1 MCSSAGGRF
10 HVEETISA
18 ITPAE
23 SECSSW
29 DRLPGE
35 SSKAF
40 HAFTIYRDLGL
51 DRSVKGV
58 VTKWN
63 KSQSLIYRWSVK
75 YNWKLRVQEW
85 DTYQDQLGQAH
96 AIRTRLA
103 MNKRALEIA
112 QDMQLKA
119 LKGFAALEIVRKV
132 KVSRKVKDEAGVER
146 TVEEEI
152 DKLVISPKDLVRLME
167 SAHRLQKDLLG
178 KADEDQVAK
187 IEVIFG
193 ATEDEEDDPEGG
205 GPRS

>member
-1 MCSSAGGRF
+1 MSQIVS
-10 HVEETISA
+10 VL
-18 ITPAE
+18 TPSE
-23 SECSSW
+23 SERNSW
-29 DRLPGE
+29 DQLPEE

-40 HAFTIYRDLGL
+40 HAFVVFRDQGWE
-51 DRSVKGV
+51 RSIGGV
-58 VTKWN
+58 VKESGKN
-63 KSQSLIYRWSVK
+63 QALIYRWSTR
-75 YNWKLRVQEW
+75 YQWKERAQDW
-85 DTYQDQLGQAH
+85 DVHQDQLGQAQ

-119 LKGFAALEIVRKV
+119 LRGFAALETVSKV

-146 TVEEEI
+146 TIEEEI

-187 IEVIFG
+187 IELFFG
-193 ATEDEEDDPEGG
+193 SVPPEEEPPLDA
-205 GPRS
+205 

>member
-1 MCSSAGGRF
+1 VAQIVS
-10 HVEETISA
+10 VL
-18 ITPAE
+18 TPTE
-23 SECSSW
+23 SERNPWDQLPEESSQAFRGFALYRDMGW
-29 DRLPGE
+29 DRSIGKVVKE
-35 SSKAF
+35 SGKNQA
-40 HAFTIYRDLGL
+40 
-51 DRSVKGV
+51 
-58 VTKWN
+58 
-63 KSQSLIYRWSVK
+63 LIYRWSTR
-75 YNWKLRVQEW
+75 YQWKERAQDW
-85 DTYQDQLGQAH
+85 DVHQDQLGQAQ

-119 LKGFAALEIVRKV
+119 LKGFAALETVSKV
-132 KVSRKVKDEAGVER
+132 KVLRKVKDEAGVER

>member
-1 MCSSAGGRF
+1 MAQIVS
-10 HVEETISA
+10 VL
-18 ITPAE
+18 TPTE
-23 SECSSW
+23 SERNPWDQLPEESSQAFRGFALYRDMGW
-29 DRLPGE
+29 DRSIGKVVKE
-35 SSKAF
+35 S
-40 HAFTIYRDLGL
+40 G
-51 DRSVKGV
+51 
-58 VTKWN
+58 
-63 KSQSLIYRWSVK
+63 KSQALIYRWSTR
-75 YNWKLRVQEW
+75 YQWKERAQDW
-85 DTYQDQLGQAH
+85 DVHQDQLGQAQ

-119 LKGFAALEIVRKV
+119 LKGFAALETVSKV
-132 KVSRKVKDEAGVER
+132 KVLRKVKDEAGVER

>member
-1 MCSSAGGRF
+1 
-10 HVEETISA
+10 VQETISA

-23 SECSSW
+23 SELNSW

-40 HAFTIYRDLGL
+40 RGFTVYRDMGL
-51 DRSVKGV
+51 DRSIGKV
-58 VTKWN
+58 VEKE
-63 KSQSLIYRWSVK
+63 KKAQALIYRWSVK

-85 DTYQDQLGQAH
+85 DTYQDQLGQAQ
-96 AIRTRLA
+96 AIRIRLA
-103 MNKRALEIA
+103 MNKVALEIA

-119 LKGFAALEIVRKV
+119 MKGFAALETVRKV

-178 KADEDQVAK
+178 KADEDQVAN
-187 IEVIFG
+187 IQVIFG
-193 ATEDEEDDPEGG
+193 SVPADQEPPLDA
-205 GPRS
+205 

>member
-1 MCSSAGGRF
+1 
-10 HVEETISA
+10 
-18 ITPAE
+18 
-23 SECSSW
+23 
-29 DRLPGE
+29 
-35 SSKAF
+35 
-40 HAFTIYRDLGL
+40 
-51 DRSVKGV
+51 
-58 VTKWN
+58 
-63 KSQSLIYRWSVK
+63 
-75 YNWKLRVQEW
+75 
-85 DTYQDQLGQAH
+85 
-96 AIRTRLA
+96 

-119 LKGFAALEIVRKV
+119 LKGFAALETVRKV

-193 ATEDEEDDPEGG
+193 ATEDEEDDEGG